1 MDTDWAKIIFTDESF
16 FWLPAAVERYGVGRF
31 IHNVLIIPVNGCLLA
46 QRFGQFIFYK
56 KLLDL
61 KLMHLCQLGFLK
73 FACRLYHKNN
83 LDLVPQEEKDTNYR
97 STA

>member
-16 FWLPAAVERYGVGRF
+16 FWLLAAVERYGVGRF

-56 KLLDL
+56 KIIGPEIDA
-61 KLMHLCQLGFLK
+61 LMPTWLSKVCLQAISQEQSRFSSSRRKGYQL
-73 FACRLYHKNN
+73 
-83 LDLVPQEEKDTNYR
+83 
-97 STA
+97 